1 MGRAN
6 VDAIELTRRHCRHAR
21 IDLVSGNSYVG
32 SMVGLPMGLL
42 EVRCEHAPPP
52 QTQGH
57 NALELAIEFYQAN
70 CPDCPQRDPSGLVP
84 TLAAV
89 AQRRAAEEADRKVAA
104 DRAANERERRHRE
117 RRERRR
123 QLLVGEGYV
132 VRDLG
137 DAVDRVDHAHPRSGP
152 ADAEDARAARQTL
165 DAARGAPELFRPVLV
180 DSLLELAADTAEPV
194 AFEALGMLVAAGR
207 CPPRKALDAGCT
219 VLRRQRSVDACNLLA
234 LLGPELLSQDLPG
247 IIDQL
252 ISLASGDDFGPRHR
266 RPSSPEGLVAAS
278 ACSSRPK
285 NTSSASRAPRSPR
298 AWTRSCAPRERRT
311 PSERRT
317 SPSGCAPPSA
327 STCRS

>member
-57 NALELAIEFYQAN
+57 NALELAIEFHQAN

-104 DRAANERERRHRE
+104 DRAANERERR
-117 RRERRR
+117 R
-123 QLLVGEGYV
+123 QLLAGEGYV

-137 DAVDRVDHAHPRSGP
+137 DAVDRVDHAHPRSGR

-207 CPPRKALDAGCT
+207 CPPRKALDAACT
-219 VLRRQRSVDACNLLA
+219 EFETDLGAAFVRQPRTRRSTKINMSC
-234 LLGPELLSQDLPG
+234 GM
-247 IIDQL
+247 
-252 ISLASGDDFGPRHR
+252 
-266 RPSSPEGLVAAS
+266 RPYIPVVVVTS
-278 ACSSRPK
+278 AMQ
-285 NTSSASRAPRSPR
+285 
-298 AWTRSCAPRERRT
+298 W
-311 PSERRT
+311 
-317 SPSGCAPPSA
+317 
-327 STCRS
+327 